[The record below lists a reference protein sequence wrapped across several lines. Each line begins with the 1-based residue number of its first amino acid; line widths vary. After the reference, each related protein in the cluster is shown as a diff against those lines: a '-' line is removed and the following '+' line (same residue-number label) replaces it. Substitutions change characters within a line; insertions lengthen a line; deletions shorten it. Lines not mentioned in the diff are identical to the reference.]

1 MCDVTEGADNLYLVV
16 SDDATRG
23 KLKKTKRVALLCFV
37 FFIKRVMLLN
47 RSKRKKNVCNA
58 RPLI

>member
-23 KLKKTKRVALLCFV
+23 KLKKTKTKDANLLLRCCV
-37 FFIKRVMLLN
+37 LFFLL
-47 RSKRKKNVCNA
+47 KE
-58 RPLI
+58 